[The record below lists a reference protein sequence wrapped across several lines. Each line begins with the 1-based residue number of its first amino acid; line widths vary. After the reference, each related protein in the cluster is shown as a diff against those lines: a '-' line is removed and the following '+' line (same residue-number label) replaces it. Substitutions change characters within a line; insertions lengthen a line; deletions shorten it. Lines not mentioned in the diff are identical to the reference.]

1 MNFRISKLLILIS
14 LFATIISSC
23 KKDDEEENDF
33 FESYR
38 YELWKNLVDN
48 NYNFD
53 FVGRQKDYGT
63 YEEYL
68 VKNLTMIMKGL
79 EVMNLKMYLLI

>member
-1 MNFRISKLLILIS
+1 MNFRISKLFILIS

-38 YELWKNLVDN
+38 YELWKNLVDS

-53 FVGRQKDYGT
+53 FVGRQKDYGN
-63 YEEYL
+63 YEEIGRAH
-68 VKNLTMIMKGL
+68 V
-79 EVMNLKMYLLI
+79 